1 MQFMWKRCRQGS
13 VRRVS
18 LASKSDIQMRQE
30 VSSSVDVL
38 EQLLA
43 LDVVVVVAVAC
54 DKKEDKNDVWGE
66 EHGTRVPTGC

>member
-1 MQFMWKRCRQGS
+1 MQFMWKRCREGS

-43 LDVVVVVAVAC
+43 LDVVVVVVAVTC
-54 DKKEDKNDVWGE
+54 NTREGKNDMWGE
-66 EHGTRVPTGC
+66 RGTRVD